1 MTNSAQPSSQKPTH
15 TVTPF
20 IVPEQM
26 FALIDNLLPFE
37 VCLYHQVLPLSIR
50 ESTLFL
56 GAVHPDESEGLKYV
70 QALLAHTPYTI
81 ALKPIAAATQQHYLS
96 AFLSY
101 DRQIKEAGEDLI
113 EHSAEMALADDSTY
127 AGFLDDSEASTIP
140 DGRRFDSMGQKET
153 VIAAAAEDTDG
164 AELDATVVAPASDA
178 ETAAPAGSGVDS
190 ADASDSDL
198 DEESDLPPTVGVDLA
213 AIASK
218 NSLENELED
227 ELEDDS
233 LEAADDPANAIAMN
247 SEQLEA
253 QMDTVIAPTNVAAEE
268 LIPHHSGALQD
279 VPRQIPPSDRED
291 EAKAAADANE
301 EEDPGSFA
309 EEFEAALAAEDVPP
323 GAYVVG
329 DRVVQLPT
337 EAPVNTTSSSIGLPP
352 PKPTPAKLVF
362 DQVDE
367 NLSPEE
373 LGELPPRALTQALLR
388 RSIVQGIGRLFL
400 ERHENHGRILCSQDG
415 VLEAV
420 LDPIPIPSF
429 QGVINELKL
438 LAEAPLIQAERSK
451 QIDMERIHKEELLL
465 LRLRLSPGSHG
476 EEATLQVLRG
486 AALKFY
492 QQQQL
497 SKLGQN
503 ALSLARRLQQEVA
516 EIEARSRLLTE
527 IGTDSFPSVPELR
540 QLVRY
545 ISTTLDHF

>member
-1 MTNSAQPSSQKPTH
+1 MTNSAQPSSPKSTQ

-50 ESTLFL
+50 ESTLYL

-113 EHSAEMALADDSTY
+113 EHSAEMALADDSSY
-127 AGFLDDSEASTIP
+127 AEFLDDSEVSTIP
-140 DGRRFDSMGQKET
+140 DGRPINDSDQP
-153 VIAAAAEDTDG
+153 DTWIG
-164 AELDATVVAPASDA
+164 DAGGDDDVTPGLNATIVAPS
-178 ETAAPAGSGVDS
+178 VDS
-190 ADASDSDL
+190 GSEQSTDLDDSD
-198 DEESDLPPTVGVDLA
+198 SDLPPTVGVDLA
-213 AIASK
+213 AIAQ
-218 NSLENELED
+218 EDDLED
-227 ELEDDS
+227 EDLNPAEDLAES
-233 LEAADDPANAIAMN
+233 DPANALAVDP
-247 SEQLEA
+247 EKLDA
-253 QMDTVIAPTNVAAEE
+253 QMDTVIAPTDVAVED
-268 LIPHHSGALQD
+268 LVPQSGAMLD
-279 VPRQIPPSDRED
+279 DIPQHGDAQSGTPGNLEE
-291 EAKAAADANE
+291 EAEGGKGID
-301 EEDPGSFA
+301 EEDPASFA

-323 GAYVVG
+323 RYGVG
-329 DRVVQLPT
+329 ELVQDPP
-337 EAPVNTTSSSIGLPP
+337 EAAIVTTSPSMELIS
-352 PKPTPAKLVF
+352 KPRPAKLVF
-362 DQVDE
+362 DQVDDD
-367 NLSPEE
+367 LSPEE
-373 LGELPPRALTQALLR
+373 LGTLPPRALTQALLR

-400 ERHENHGRILCSQDG
+400 ERHPNHGRILCSQDG

-420 LDPIPIPSF
+420 LDPIPLPSF

-438 LAEAPLIQAERSK
+438 LVEVPLIQTERSK
-451 QIDMERIHKEELLL
+451 QVDIERVHQGELLM
-465 LRLRLSPGSHG
+465 LRLRLSPGNHG

-497 SKLGQN
+497 SSLGQN
-503 ALSLARRLQQEVA
+503 ALTLARRLQQQVA
-516 EIEARSRLLTE
+516 EIEARSRLLPDL
-527 IGTDSFPSVPELR
+527 GTDLPSVPELR

-545 ISTTLDHF
+545 ISTTLDNL